1 MFCPKCGSLL
11 RIKKEQDQNI
21 LVCSCGF
28 TSTDTSLGRIQEKMK
43 PRTAA
48 LDVIEKVTEPFPLAN
63 QECPRCK
70 HPRAFFWTQQTR
82 AGDEPETKFFRC
94 EKCKHTWRDYS

>member
-11 RIKKEQDQNI
+11 RIKKEHDQNV

-28 TSTDTSLGRIQEKMK
+28 TSTDPSLGRIQEKMK